1 MQTKTKAVGLVMA
14 AVILTASPARAQTP
28 IAMTDPGFI
37 AASAASHYFKN
48 LFTKAA
54 AQMSEEDYA
63 FKPTPDVRSFGDI
76 LSHIAANEYAFCSA
90 AKGEGTPSRAT
101 ASSRTEI
108 QAALGQ
114 ALSYCDAVYA
124 GMTPEKLKSTI
135 KWQGREMPVVAV
147 LIYRTHHAAL
157 HYGNIVTYMRLR
169 GKVPP
174 STAELGG

>member
-1 MQTKTKAVGLVMA
+1 MYTTTKTLGLAVA
-14 AVILTASPARAQTP
+14 AAILTTSPGAAQAP
-28 IAMTDPGFI
+28 SAMSDPGFMAGT
-37 AASAASHYFKN
+37 AASQYFKR

-54 AQMSEEDYA
+54 EQMSEQDYA
-63 FKPTPDVRSFGDI
+63 FKPTPEVRSFGEI

-90 AKGEGTPSRAT
+90 AKGEAPPPRPTAT
-101 ASSRTEI
+101 TRTEI
-108 QAALGQ
+108 QAALSQ
-114 ALSYCDAVYA
+114 ALSYCDSVYS

-157 HYGNIVTYMRLR
+157 HYGNIITYMRLR

>member
-1 MQTKTKAVGLVMA
+1 MTTNTKTFGAAIAAAILASSTGLAQAPA
-14 AVILTASPARAQTP
+14 AMP
-28 IAMTDPGFI
+28 DPGFAATA
-37 AASAASHYFKN
+37 AASQYFKR

-54 AQMSEEDYA
+54 EQMSEEDYA
-63 FKPTPDVRSFGDI
+63 FKPTPEVRSFGDI

-90 AKGEGTPSRAT
+90 AKGEAAPPRAAAT
-101 ASSRTEI
+101 ARTEI

-114 ALSYCDAVYA
+114 ALAYCDSVYA

-135 KWQGREMPVVAV
+135 KWQGREMQVVTV
-147 LIYRTHHAAL
+147 LIYRTHHEAL
-157 HYGNIVTYMRLR
+157 HYGNIITYMRLR

>member
-1 MQTKTKAVGLVMA
+1 MYTKTGKLVLAIA
-14 AVILTASPARAQTP
+14 AVILTASPGLAQP
-28 IAMTDPGFI
+28 PAAMSDPGFGAAT
-37 AASAASHYFKN
+37 AASQYFKR

-54 AQMSEEDYA
+54 EQMSAEDYA
-63 FKPTPDVRSFGDI
+63 FKPTPEVRSFGEI

-90 AKGEGTPSRAT
+90 AKGEAAPSAPTAT
-101 ASSRTEI
+101 SRTEI

-114 ALSYCDAVYA
+114 ALAYCESVYS

-174 STAELGG
+174 STAELSG